1 VTSATTSY
9 SENESDLVKALPKYP
24 GVILVDWVDLKPFGS
39 EEMTGISPIFPLA
52 IRIILALVI
61 F

>member
-1 VTSATTSY
+1 
-9 SENESDLVKALPKYP
+9 
-24 GVILVDWVDLKPFGS
+24 LKPFGS

-61 F
+61 FWSVNPFYAWFFIFFE